1 MKDVLWLQT
10 MDTWAM
16 EVFDFFFFLLIG
28 LIGIEALLPTAWCFQ
43 WGFSLQYMGG
53 GWANGKRTQ
62 WLGFLIL
69 RKIERTVE
77 FVEGK
82 RELEWKRLCVCSSGG
97 RSMARGLAEARL
109 PLSFSVSFTV
119 SSLFIA
125 SLSSC
130 FFLRVFIAS
139 LSILSP
145 LYFYL
150 CVIFN
155 FNRFFIIIIY
165 NKRILNG
172 VVTLPNNTMY
182 RFFKLYV
189 SEF

>member
-1 MKDVLWLQT
+1 MFLVG
-10 MDTWAM
+10 
-16 EVFDFFFFLLIG
+16 FFPAVYEWRL
-28 LIGIEALLPTAWCFQ
+28 AD
-43 WGFSLQYMGG
+43 
-53 GWANGKRTQ
+53 GKRTQ

-69 RKIERTVE
+69 RKTERTAE

-82 RELEWKRLCVCSSGG
+82 GELEWKRLCVYSSSG
-97 RSMARGLAEARL
+97 RSMARGLAEARS

-130 FFLRVFIAS
+130 FFLRVFMAS
-139 LSILSP
+139 LSISSS

-155 FNRFFIIIIY
+155 FNRLFFVIY
-165 NKRILNG
+165 NERILNS

-182 RFFKLYV
+182 RFLK
-189 SEF
+189 

>member
-1 MKDVLWLQT
+1 MFLVG
-10 MDTWAM
+10 
-16 EVFDFFFFLLIG
+16 FFP
-28 LIGIEALLPTAWCFQ
+28 AV
-43 WGFSLQYMGG
+43 Y
-53 GWANGKRTQ
+53 GWRLADGKRTQ

-69 RKIERTVE
+69 RKTERMAE

-82 RELEWKRLCVCSSGG
+82 RESERKRLCAYSSVG
-97 RSMARGLAEARL
+97 RSMARGLAEARS

-130 FFLRVFIAS
+130 FFLRVFMAS
-139 LSILSP
+139 LSILSS

-155 FNRFFIIIIY
+155 FNRLFFVIY
-165 NKRILNG
+165 NERILNS

-182 RFFKLYV
+182 RFLK
-189 SEF
+189 

>member
-1 MKDVLWLQT
+1 
-10 MDTWAM
+10 
-16 EVFDFFFFLLIG
+16 
-28 LIGIEALLPTAWCFQ
+28 
-43 WGFSLQYMGG
+43 MGG

-97 RSMARGLAEARL
+97 RSMARGSAEARL
-109 PLSFSVSFTV
+109 PLSFSVSFTM

-155 FNRFFIIIIY
+155 FNRLFFVIY
-165 NKRILNG
+165 NERILNS
-172 VVTLPNNTMY
+172 VVMLPNNVKYHFLTY
-182 RFFKLYV
+182 TCLNFR
-189 SEF
+189 

>member
-1 MKDVLWLQT
+1 
-10 MDTWAM
+10 
-16 EVFDFFFFLLIG
+16 
-28 LIGIEALLPTAWCFQ
+28 
-43 WGFSLQYMGG
+43 MGG
-53 GWANGKRTQ
+53 GWADGKRTQ

-69 RKIERTVE
+69 RKIERMVE

-97 RSMARGLAEARL
+97 RSMARGLAEARS

-130 FFLRVFIAS
+130 FFLHVFIAS
-139 LSILSP
+139 LSILSL

-155 FNRFFIIIIY
+155 FNRFFLLLFII
-165 NKRILNG
+165 RG
-172 VVTLPNNTMY
+172 
-182 RFFKLYV
+182 F
-189 SEF
+189 